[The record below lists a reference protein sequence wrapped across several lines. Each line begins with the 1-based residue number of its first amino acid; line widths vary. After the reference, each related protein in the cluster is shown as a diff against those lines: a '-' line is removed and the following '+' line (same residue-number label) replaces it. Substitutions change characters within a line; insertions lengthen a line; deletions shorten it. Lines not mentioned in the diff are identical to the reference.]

1 MDQHRWQRIERLY
14 HSALERDPEQRSS
27 FLAQECRNDEDLRR
41 EVESLL
47 KENSPAERLL
57 DRPAVERAGSFLDE
71 TSDSGFA
78 AGTQLGPYQLLGP
91 LGMGGMGRVYQAR
104 DGRLGRNVAIK
115 VSHERFSQRFT
126 REARAIAQ
134 LSHSN
139 ICTLY
144 DIGPNYL
151 VMECVEGGTLEAKI
165 SSGPLPIPEA
175 IDIAYQI
182 AQGLRFA
189 HAKQILHR
197 DIKPANVMLTAEGQV
212 KIMDFGLAKRSGGG
226 EASDD
231 RTRTDDLTAAGTLL
245 GTPAYMSPEQARGEP
260 ADQQSDVWALGV
272 VMYEMVAGRRP
283 FAAENSLALLRSI
296 LDDEPPRLAAVRPDC
311 PAELQRIVDR
321 ALAKKRA
328 ARYASAAELLADL
341 SPLNQG
347 NVNQGNVNQGS
358 AVTVPRRNRRLLLY
372 AGACLAAAGIV
383 ALIVAGRSGGKPPTI
398 KMEQITAFQDS
409 ATNPSLSADGR
420 MLAFIRGPLTFTTT
434 GQVYVKQLPGG
445 DAVQLTNDATV
456 KMHPVF
462 SPDGSRVAYTVR
474 TPDESWDT
482 WEVPVLGGQP
492 RPWLPNASGL
502 SWIAPDRILF
512 SEIKEGMHMALAT
525 AATSRSDARD
535 IYVPANVRGMVHRS
549 HLSPDRKWV
558 LLTEMIEGF
567 LPCRLVPF
575 DGKST
580 GRPVGPPNARCTYTA
595 WSPDGHWMYFSS
607 GAGGTFQIW
616 RQKFPDGVPEQ
627 LTSGPTESE
636 GLAVS
641 PDGRSLIT
649 SLGLR
654 QSSVWL
660 NQDGTERQV
669 SAEGNAVFP
678 AWGDGFPRSVFSRDG
693 RLLYYLHSTGG
704 RGFHAGELWA
714 YDISARSN
722 ERVLASVSMNSFD
735 LSPNGR
741 DVVYSAIDVA
751 GVSKL
756 WMAPLNR
763 RAGPHMLAPREGFG
777 PVFGGDDEILYRARE
792 NGQGYIFQLQLGSG
806 VIRKAIAEPA
816 INSPIVSPDGKW
828 IVSRTPAN
836 ERDRTG
842 VVKAYPRDGGA
853 PLVLCAGCFPRWTSD
868 GRWLHGSPG
877 PGFLLPLAPGK
888 MFPAGSGGLTVE
900 SMRRIPGARAISS
913 PNVFPGVSGSVY
925 AFEKESIQRNLYRI
939 VLE

>member
-1 MDQHRWQRIERLY
+1 MEQDRWQRIERLY
-14 HSALERDPEQRSS
+14 HSALERVPEQRKS
-27 FLAQECRNDEDLRR
+27 FLAQECRDDEDLRR

-47 KENSPAERLL
+47 EQQNSPAERLL
-57 DRPAVERAGSFLDE
+57 DRPAVERVGSILNE

-91 LGMGGMGRVYQAR
+91 LGLGGMGRVYLAH
-104 DGRLGRNVAIK
+104 DSRLGRNVAIK

-151 VMECVEGGTLEAKI
+151 VMECVEGRTLGARI

-175 IDIAYQI
+175 IDIACQI

-212 KIMDFGLAKRSGGG
+212 KIMDFGLAKRWGGG
-226 EASDD
+226 EAVDDGIRTDD

-245 GTPAYMSPEQARGEP
+245 GTPAYMSPEQARGEQ

-296 LDDEPPRLAAVRPDC
+296 LDDEPPRLTAVRPDC

-328 ARYASAAELLADL
+328 ARYGSAAELLAEL
-341 SPLNQG
+341 APL
-347 NVNQGNVNQGS
+347 NQGNVNQGS
-358 AVTVPRRNRRLLLY
+358 AVAVPRQKRRLLLY

-383 ALIVAGRSGGKPPTI
+383 ALVVAGRSGGKPPAI
-398 KMEQITAFQDS
+398 RLEQITAFPDS

-420 MLAFIRGPLTFTTT
+420 MLAFIRGPFTFTTK

-445 DAVQLTNDATV
+445 DPVQLTNDATR

-462 SPDGSRVAYTVR
+462 SPDASRVAYTVV
-474 TPDESWDT
+474 TADQSWDT

-502 SWIAPDRILF
+502 TWIAPDRILF
-512 SEIKEGMHMALAT
+512 SEIKELGGMHMALET
-525 AATSRSDARD
+525 AATSRSGTRD

-558 LLTEMIEGF
+558 LLTEMVEGF

-595 WSPDGHWMYFSS
+595 WSG
-607 GAGGTFQIW
+607 
-616 RQKFPDGVPEQ
+616 
-627 LTSGPTESE
+627 
-636 GLAVS
+636 
-641 PDGRSLIT
+641 
-649 SLGLR
+649 
-654 QSSVWL
+654 
-660 NQDGTERQV
+660 
-669 SAEGNAVFP
+669 FP
-678 AWGDGFPRSVFSRDG
+678 AMLTFAHFFQW
-693 RLLYYLHSTGG
+693 
-704 RGFHAGELWA
+704 
-714 YDISARSN
+714 
-722 ERVLASVSMNSFD
+722 FD
-735 LSPNGR
+735 
-741 DVVYSAIDVA
+741 AVA
-751 GVSKL
+751 
-756 WMAPLNR
+756 
-763 RAGPHMLAPREGFG
+763 
-777 PVFGGDDEILYRARE
+777 
-792 NGQGYIFQLQLGSG
+792 
-806 VIRKAIAEPA
+806 
-816 INSPIVSPDGKW
+816 
-828 IVSRTPAN
+828 
-836 ERDRTG
+836 
-842 VVKAYPRDGGA
+842 
-853 PLVLCAGCFPRWTSD
+853 
-868 GRWLHGSPG
+868 
-877 PGFLLPLAPGK
+877 
-888 MFPAGSGGLTVE
+888 
-900 SMRRIPGARAISS
+900 
-913 PNVFPGVSGSVY
+913 
-925 AFEKESIQRNLYRI
+925 
-939 VLE
+939 